1 MRNVG
6 EKHTNKDVDLF
17 NRKVSRRTL
26 FGGAVA
32 AASIALVKSVSG
44 QLVSAIVPDPTKVP
58 GTPPGSIGTRS
69 ASEYLAKLPSD
80 TSSRTP
86 LQSLYGTITP
96 SDLHFERSHN
106 GVPQIDP
113 NKYELLI
120 HGMVDKRMVFTLHDL
135 KRFPS
140 LSRIAFLECSG
151 NF

>member
-1 MRNVG
+1 MSNRG
-6 EKHTNKDVDLF
+6 EKHTNQDVQLS
-17 NRKVSRRTL
+17 NRKVSRRAL

-44 QLVSAIVPDPTKVP
+44 QLVSALVPDPTKVP

-69 ASEYLAKLPSD
+69 AFEHLVKTPSD

-106 GVPQIDP
+106 GVPEIDP
-113 NKYELLI
+113 NKYELVI
-120 HGMVDKRMVFTLHDL
+120 HGMVDKPMVFTLHDL

-140 LSRIAFLECSG
+140 VSRISFL
-151 NF
+151 